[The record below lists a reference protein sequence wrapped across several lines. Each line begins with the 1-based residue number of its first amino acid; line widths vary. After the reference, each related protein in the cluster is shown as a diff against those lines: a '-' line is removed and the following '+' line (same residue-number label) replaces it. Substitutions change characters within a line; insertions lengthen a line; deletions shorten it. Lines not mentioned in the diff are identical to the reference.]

1 MWSRMDKQL
10 KVYSVS
16 DHDSHLPWSAG
27 SVVIARNRAEAR
39 RVLDKELVR
48 RSLAPSSEKPYT
60 LVEIPLDLPF
70 ASVLAEGHVHRAP
83 SRPAAAPEAAP
94 EHQLQG

>member
-1 MWSRMDKQL
+1 MDSEL

-27 SVVIARNRAEAR
+27 SVVVAKNRAEAR
-39 RVLDKELVR
+39 RILDKELVR
-48 RSLAPSSEKPYT
+48 HSLSPSSEKPYT

-70 ASVLAEGHVHRAP
+70 ASVLAEGQLHKAP
-83 SRPAAAPEAAP
+83 SEPGRAATALTER
-94 EHQLQG
+94 QLQR

>member
-1 MWSRMDKQL
+1 MDNDL

-27 SVVIARNRAEAR
+27 SVVVAKNRAEAR
-39 RVLDKELVR
+39 RILDKELVR
-48 RSLAPSSEKPYT
+48 RSLATSSEKPYT

-70 ASVLAEGHVHRAP
+70 ASVLSEGQLHKAPSEPGRAP
-83 SRPAAAPEAAP
+83 AVFAE
-94 EHQLQG
+94 QNLKN